1 MVLGEKGNVEGE
13 REEKMKG
20 KGYVVQ
26 KIMVLSRLQEGND
39 GGKLVGSFPREDT
52 DLVGITR
59 HT

>member
-26 KIMVLSRLQEGND
+26 KFMVLYRLQEGND
-39 GGKLVGSFPREDT
+39 GGKRVGSFPREDP
-52 DLVGITR
+52 DLVEITR